1 MVNAVVKYLRGDKV
15 IWLTVLFLS
24 VISVMAVYSSSG
36 MLAFKTRGG
45 NTEYFLFKHFVIL
58 MLGLGLMYV
67 THKVKY
73 TYFSRISQLA
83 MILAIPMLIYTLAMG
98 VNLNSA
104 NRWISIPII
113 DITFQTSDFAKIALI
128 TYLARLLSKKQD
140 EIKDFKSAFLPMI
153 LPIIIICGLILPA
166 NFSTSAILFITCL
179 ILMFIGRVNVKHLL
193 SLVGCAI
200 LAFALLIGLSYA
212 FPKAVHKVFPRVETW
227 KTRIETFVSSD
238 KKAEEEDTAAISD
251 ASFQSDQ
258 AKIAIASGGLLGK
271 GPGNSDQRNF
281 LPHPYSDFIYA
292 IVIEEYGLIG
302 GIVVLLAYLIL
313 LFRGV
318 KIVVKSPT
326 TFGALL
332 ALGCCFGLIFQGLI
346 NMAVAVNLFPVT
358 GQPLPLVSMGGT
370 SLWFTS
376 IAVGIILSVS
386 RAIEEEKGIKTE
398 EEYAV
403 A

>member
-1 MVNAVVKYLRGDKV
+1 MTTTLLKYLKGDKV
-15 IWLTVLFLS
+15 IWFTVLFLS
-24 VISVMAVYSSSG
+24 VVSVMAVYSSSG
-36 MLAFKTRGG
+36 MLAFRTRSG
-45 NTEYFLFKHFVIL
+45 NTEYFLFKHFSIL
-58 MLGLGLMYV
+58 VLGLGLMYV
-67 THKVKY
+67 THRMKY
-73 TYFSRISQLA
+73 TWFSRLSQVAMLLA
-83 MILAIPMLIYTLAMG
+83 VPMLIYTLAMG

-113 DITFQTSDFAKIALI
+113 EMTFQTSDFAKLALI
-128 TYLARLLSKKQD
+128 MYLARLLAVKQD
-140 EIKDFKSAFLPMI
+140 EIKDLKSAFLPMI
-153 LPIIIICGLILPA
+153 VPIIVICGLILPA

-200 LAFALLIGLSYA
+200 LGFALLVGISYVV
-212 FPKAVHKVFPRVETW
+212 PVEKVFPRMETW
-227 KTRIETFVSSD
+227 KQRVETYFTT
-238 KKAEEEDTAAISD
+238 AESEEDAAAISD

-258 AKIAIASGGLLGK
+258 AKIAVATGGLFGK

-302 GIVVLLAYLIL
+302 GFAVLLAYLIL

-318 KIVVKSPT
+318 KIVVKSPN
-326 TFGALL
+326 TFAALL
-332 ALGCCFGLIFQGLI
+332 ALGCCFMLIFQAMI

-386 RAIEEEKGIKTE
+386 RAIEEGETKTE
-398 EEYAV
+398 EEYAI

>member
-1 MVNAVVKYLRGDKV
+1 MFKYLKGDKV
-15 IWLTVLFLS
+15 IWVTIFILS
-24 VISVMAVYSSSG
+24 IISVMAVYSSSG
-36 MLAFKTRGG
+36 MLAFKTKGG
-45 NTEYFLFKHFVIL
+45 NTEHFLFKHTFIL
-58 MLGLGLMYV
+58 ILGLGLMFG
-67 THKVKY
+67 THLIKY
-73 TYFSRISQLA
+73 TWFSRLSQLA
-83 MILAIPMLIYTLAMG
+83 MIMAIPMLTYTLAMG

-104 NRWISIPII
+104 NRWINIPGT
-113 DITFQTSDFAKIALI
+113 DLTFQTSDFAKLALI
-128 TYLARLLSKKQD
+128 MYLARLLSKKQD

-179 ILMFIGRVNVKHLL
+179 ILMFIGRINVKHLL

-200 LAFALLIGLSYA
+200 LGFALLVGISYVV
-212 FPKAVHKVFPRVETW
+212 PVEKIFPRMETW
-227 KTRIETFVSSD
+227 KQRIETFVTSE
-238 KKAEEEDTAAISD
+238 KKGEDTAAISD

-258 AKIAIASGGLLGK
+258 AKIAIATGGLFGK

-281 LPHPYSDFIYA
+281 IPHPYSDFIYA
-292 IVIEEYGLIG
+292 IVIEEYGLLG
-302 GIVVLLAYLIL
+302 GVFVLLAYLIL

-318 KIVVKSPT
+318 KIVVKSPN
-326 TFGALL
+326 TFAALL
-332 ALGCCFGLIFQGLI
+332 ALGCCFMLIFQALI

-358 GQPLPLVSMGGT
+358 GQPLPLISMGGT

-386 RAIEEEKGIKTE
+386 RAIEEGETKTE
-398 EEYAV
+398 EEYAI

>member
-1 MVNAVVKYLRGDKV
+1 MIKTMFKYLKGDKV
-15 IWLTVLFLS
+15 IWVTIFILS
-24 VISVMAVYSSSG
+24 IISVMAVYSSSG
-36 MLAFKTRGG
+36 MLAFKTKGG
-45 NTEYFLFKHFVIL
+45 NTEHFLFKHTFIL
-58 MLGLGLMYV
+58 ILGLGLMFG
-67 THKVKY
+67 THLIKY
-73 TYFSRISQLA
+73 TWFSRLSQLA
-83 MILAIPMLIYTLAMG
+83 MIMAIPMLTYTLAMG

-104 NRWISIPII
+104 NRWINIPGT
-113 DITFQTSDFAKIALI
+113 DLTFQTSDFAKLALI
-128 TYLARLLSKKQD
+128 MYLARLLSKKQD

-179 ILMFIGRVNVKHLL
+179 ILMFIGRINVKHLL

-200 LAFALLIGLSYA
+200 LGFALLVGISYVV
-212 FPKAVHKVFPRVETW
+212 PVEKIFPRMETW
-227 KTRIETFVSSD
+227 KQRIETFVTSE
-238 KKAEEEDTAAISD
+238 KKGEDTAAISD

-258 AKIAIASGGLLGK
+258 AKIAIATGGLFGK

-281 LPHPYSDFIYA
+281 IPHPYSDFIYA
-292 IVIEEYGLIG
+292 IVIEEYGLLG
-302 GIVVLLAYLIL
+302 GVFVLLAYLIL

-318 KIVVKSPT
+318 KIVVKSPN
-326 TFGALL
+326 TFAALL
-332 ALGCCFGLIFQGLI
+332 ALGCCFMLIFQALI

-358 GQPLPLVSMGGT
+358 GQPLPLISMGGT

-386 RAIEEEKGIKTE
+386 RAIEEGETKTE
-398 EEYAV
+398 EEYAI

>member
-1 MVNAVVKYLRGDKV
+1 MTTTILKYLKGDKV
-15 IWLTVLFLS
+15 IWFTVLFLS
-24 VISVMAVYSSSG
+24 IVSVLAVYSSSG
-36 MLAFKTRGG
+36 MLAFRTRGG
-45 NTEYFLFKHFVIL
+45 NTEYFLFKHFSIL
-58 MLGLGLMYV
+58 VLGLGLMYA
-67 THKVKY
+67 THRMKY
-73 TYFSRISQLA
+73 IWFSRISQVAMFLA
-83 MILAIPMLIYTLAMG
+83 VPMLIYTLAMG

-113 DITFQTSDFAKIALI
+113 EMTFQTSDFAKLALI
-128 TYLARLLSKKQD
+128 MYLARLLAVKQD
-140 EIKDFKSAFLPMI
+140 EIKDLKSAFLPMI
-153 LPIIIICGLILPA
+153 VPIIVICGLILPA
-166 NFSTSAILFITCL
+166 NFSTSALLFITCL

-200 LAFALLIGLSYA
+200 LGFALLVGISYVI
-212 FPKAVHKVFPRVETW
+212 PVEKVFPRMETW
-227 KTRIETFVSSD
+227 KQRVETYF
-238 KKAEEEDTAAISD
+238 KTAETEEDAAAISD

-258 AKIAIASGGLLGK
+258 AKIAVATGGLLGK

-292 IVIEEYGLIG
+292 IVIEEYGLVG
-302 GIVVLLAYLIL
+302 GVAVLLAYLIL

-318 KIVVKSPT
+318 KIVVKSPN
-326 TFGALL
+326 TFAALL
-332 ALGCCFGLIFQGLI
+332 ALGCCFMLIFQAMI

-386 RAIEEEKGIKTE
+386 RAIEEGETKND
-398 EEYAV
+398 EEYAI

>member
-1 MVNAVVKYLRGDKV
+1 MVNTVLKYLKGDKV
-15 IWLTVLFLS
+15 IWFTVLFLS
-24 VISVMAVYSSSG
+24 VVSVMAVYSSSG
-36 MLAFKTRGG
+36 MLAFRTRGG
-45 NTEYFLFKHFVIL
+45 NTEYFLFKHFSIL
-58 MLGLGLMYV
+58 VLGLGLMYV
-67 THKVKY
+67 THRMKY
-73 TYFSRISQLA
+73 IWFSRISQVA
-83 MILAIPMLIYTLAMG
+83 MLLAIPMLIYTLAMG

-113 DITFQTSDFAKIALI
+113 EMTFQTSDFAKLALI
-128 TYLARLLSKKQD
+128 MYLARLLAVKQD
-140 EIKDFKSAFLPMI
+140 EIKDLKSAFLPMI
-153 LPIIIICGLILPA
+153 VPIIVICGLILPA

-200 LAFALLIGLSYA
+200 LGFALLVGISYVV
-212 FPKAVHKVFPRVETW
+212 PVEKVFPRMETW
-227 KTRIETFVSSD
+227 KQRVETYFTT
-238 KKAEEEDTAAISD
+238 AESEEDAAAISD

-258 AKIAIASGGLLGK
+258 AKIAVATGGLFGK

-302 GIVVLLAYLIL
+302 GVAVLLAYLIL

-318 KIVVKSPT
+318 KIVVKSPN
-326 TFGALL
+326 TFAALL
-332 ALGCCFGLIFQGLI
+332 ALGCCFMLIFQAMI

-386 RAIEEEKGIKTE
+386 RAIEEGETKTE
-398 EEYAV
+398 EEYAI

>member
-1 MVNAVVKYLRGDKV
+1 MIKTVVKYLGGDKV
-15 IWLTVLFLS
+15 IWFVVLFLS
-24 VISVMAVYSSSG
+24 IISVMAVYSSSG
-36 MLAFKTRGG
+36 MLAFRTRGG
-45 NTEYFLFKHFVIL
+45 NTEYFLFKHLFIL
-58 MLGLGLMYV
+58 LLGLGLMYA
-67 THKVKY
+67 THRVKY

-83 MILAIPMLIYTLAMG
+83 MILAVPMLIYTLAMG
-98 VNLNSA
+98 INLNSA

-113 DITFQTSDFAKIALI
+113 DITFQTSDFAKLALI

-153 LPIIIICGLILPA
+153 LPIIIICALILPA

-193 SLVGCAI
+193 SLVGCAVLGFVFLVGI
-200 LAFALLIGLSYA
+200 SYVI
-212 FPKAVHKVFPRVETW
+212 PVEKVFPRMETW
-227 KTRIETFVSSD
+227 KARVETYFTSA
-238 KKAEEEDTAAISD
+238 KKEENTTAISD
-251 ASFQSDQ
+251 ANYQSDQ
-258 AKIAIASGGLLGK
+258 AKIAIATGGLFGK

-292 IVIEEYGLIG
+292 IVIEEYGLLG
-302 GIVVLLAYLIL
+302 GALVLLAYLIL

-318 KIVVKSPT
+318 KIVVKSPN
-326 TFGALL
+326 TFAALL
-332 ALGCCFGLIFQGLI
+332 ALGCCFGLIFQALI

-386 RAIEEEKGIKTE
+386 RAIEEGGASKTDG
-398 EEYAV
+398 EYAI

>member
-1 MVNAVVKYLRGDKV
+1 MTTTLLKYLKGDKV
-15 IWLTVLFLS
+15 IWFTVLFLS
-24 VISVMAVYSSSG
+24 IVSVLAVYSSSG
-36 MLAFKTRGG
+36 MLAFRTRGG
-45 NTEYFLFKHFVIL
+45 NTEYFLFKHFSIL
-58 MLGLGLMYV
+58 VLGLGLMYV
-67 THKVKY
+67 THRMKY
-73 TYFSRISQLA
+73 IWFSRLSQVAMFLA
-83 MILAIPMLIYTLAMG
+83 VPMLIYTLAMG

-113 DITFQTSDFAKIALI
+113 EMTFQTSDFAKLALI
-128 TYLARLLSKKQD
+128 MYLARLLAVKQD
-140 EIKDFKSAFLPMI
+140 EIKDLKSAFLPMI
-153 LPIIIICGLILPA
+153 VPIIVICGLILPA
-166 NFSTSAILFITCL
+166 NFSTSALLFITCL

-200 LAFALLIGLSYA
+200 LGFALLVGISYVI
-212 FPKAVHKVFPRVETW
+212 PVEKVFPRMETW
-227 KTRIETFVSSD
+227 KQRVETYF
-238 KKAEEEDTAAISD
+238 KTAETEEDAAAISD

-258 AKIAIASGGLLGK
+258 AKIAVATGGLLGK

-292 IVIEEYGLIG
+292 IVIEEYGLVG
-302 GIVVLLAYLIL
+302 GVAVLLAYLIL

-318 KIVVKSPT
+318 KIVVKSPN
-326 TFGALL
+326 TFAALL
-332 ALGCCFGLIFQGLI
+332 ALGCCFMLIFQAMI

-386 RAIEEEKGIKTE
+386 RAIEEGETKTD
-398 EEYAV
+398 EEYAI

>member
-1 MVNAVVKYLRGDKV
+1 MTTTLLKYLKGDKV
-15 IWLTVLFLS
+15 IWFTVLFLS
-24 VISVMAVYSSSG
+24 IVSVLAVYSSSG
-36 MLAFKTRGG
+36 MLAFRTRGG
-45 NTEYFLFKHFVIL
+45 NTEYFLFKHFSIL
-58 MLGLGLMYV
+58 VLGLGLMYA
-67 THKVKY
+67 THRMKY
-73 TYFSRISQLA
+73 IWFSRISQVAMFLA
-83 MILAIPMLIYTLAMG
+83 VPMLIYTLAMG

-113 DITFQTSDFAKIALI
+113 EMTFQTSDFAKLALI
-128 TYLARLLSKKQD
+128 MYLARLLAVKQD
-140 EIKDFKSAFLPMI
+140 EIKDLKSAFLPMI
-153 LPIIIICGLILPA
+153 VPIIVICGLILPA
-166 NFSTSAILFITCL
+166 NFSTSALLFITCL

-200 LAFALLIGLSYA
+200 LGFALLVGISYVI
-212 FPKAVHKVFPRVETW
+212 PVEKVFPRMETW
-227 KTRIETFVSSD
+227 KQRVETYF
-238 KKAEEEDTAAISD
+238 KTAETEEDAAAISD

-258 AKIAIASGGLLGK
+258 AKIAVATGGLLGK

-292 IVIEEYGLIG
+292 IVIEEYGLVG
-302 GIVVLLAYLIL
+302 GVAVLLAYLIL

-318 KIVVKSPT
+318 KIVVKSPN
-326 TFGALL
+326 TFAALL
-332 ALGCCFGLIFQGLI
+332 ALGCCFMLIFQAMI

-386 RAIEEEKGIKTE
+386 RAIEEGETKTD
-398 EEYAV
+398 EEYAI

>member
-1 MVNAVVKYLRGDKV
+1 MVNNVVKYLKGDKV
-15 IWLTVLFLS
+15 IWFTVLFLS

-36 MLAFKTRGG
+36 MLAFRTRGG
-45 NTEYFLFKHFVIL
+45 NTEYFLFKHFSIL
-58 MLGLGLMYV
+58 MMGLLLMYG
-67 THKVKY
+67 THRIKY
-73 TYFSRISQLA
+73 TWFSRLSQLA
-83 MILAIPMLIYTLAMG
+83 MIMAIPMLIYTLAMG

-113 DITFQTSDFAKIALI
+113 DITFQTSDFAKLALI

-179 ILMFIGRVNVKHLL
+179 ILMFIGRVNIKHLL

-200 LAFALLIGLSYA
+200 LGFALLVGISYVV
-212 FPKAVHKVFPRVETW
+212 PVEKVFPRMETW
-227 KTRIETFVSSD
+227 KARVETFFTSEN
-238 KKAEEEDTAAISD
+238 KEEDTAAISD
-251 ASFQSDQ
+251 ANFQSDQ
-258 AKIAIASGGLLGK
+258 AKIAVATGGLFGK

-302 GIVVLLAYLIL
+302 GLSVLLAYLIL

-318 KIVVKSPT
+318 KIVVKSPN
-326 TFGALL
+326 TFAALL
-332 ALGCCFGLIFQGLI
+332 ALGCCFGLIFQALI

-358 GQPLPLVSMGGT
+358 GQPLPLISMGGT

-386 RAIEEEKGIKTE
+386 RAIEEGTDSKTE
-398 EEYAV
+398 EEYAI

>member
-1 MVNAVVKYLRGDKV
+1 MINTVVKYLKGDKV
-15 IWLTVLFLS
+15 IWFTVLFLS
-24 VISVMAVYSSSG
+24 VISVLAVYSSSG
-36 MLAFKTRGG
+36 MLAFRTRGG
-45 NTEYFLFKHFVIL
+45 NTEYFLFKHFFIL
-58 MLGLGLMYV
+58 LLGLGLMYG
-67 THKVKY
+67 THRIKY
-73 TYFSRISQLA
+73 TWFSRLSQVA
-83 MILAIPMLIYTLAMG
+83 MILAIPMLIYTLVMG

-104 NRWISIPII
+104 NRWINIPII
-113 DITFQTSDFAKIALI
+113 DITFQTSDFAKLALI
-128 TYLARLLSKKQD
+128 TYLARLLSIKQD

-166 NFSTSAILFITCL
+166 NFSTAAILFITCL
-179 ILMFIGRVNVKHLL
+179 ILMFIGRVNIKHLL

-200 LAFALLIGLSYA
+200 LGFALLVGISYVMPVEKI
-212 FPKAVHKVFPRVETW
+212 FPRMETWKARVET
-227 KTRIETFVSSD
+227 FVTSEN
-238 KKAEEEDTAAISD
+238 KEEEDTAAIGD
-251 ASFQSDQ
+251 ANFQSDQ
-258 AKIAIASGGLLGK
+258 AKIAVATGGLFGK

-302 GIVVLLAYLIL
+302 GVLVLLAYLIL

-318 KIVVKSPT
+318 KIVVKSPN
-326 TFGALL
+326 TFAALL
-332 ALGCCFGLIFQGLI
+332 ALGCCFGLIFQALI

-386 RAIEEEKGIKTE
+386 RAIEEGETKTE

>member
-1 MVNAVVKYLRGDKV
+1 MTTTLLKYLKGDKV
-15 IWLTVLFLS
+15 IWFTVLFLS
-24 VISVMAVYSSSG
+24 IVSVLAVYSSSG
-36 MLAFKTRGG
+36 MLAFRTRGG
-45 NTEYFLFKHFVIL
+45 NTEYFLFKHFSIL
-58 MLGLGLMYV
+58 VLGLGLMYV
-67 THKVKY
+67 THRMKY
-73 TYFSRISQLA
+73 IWFSRLSQVAMFLA
-83 MILAIPMLIYTLAMG
+83 VPMLIYTLAMG

-113 DITFQTSDFAKIALI
+113 EMTFQTSDFAKLALI
-128 TYLARLLSKKQD
+128 MYLARLLAVKQD
-140 EIKDFKSAFLPMI
+140 EIKDLKSAFLPMI
-153 LPIIIICGLILPA
+153 VPIIVICGLILPA
-166 NFSTSAILFITCL
+166 NFSTSALLFITCL

-200 LAFALLIGLSYA
+200 LGFGLLVGISYVI
-212 FPKAVHKVFPRVETW
+212 PVEKVFPRMETW
-227 KTRIETFVSSD
+227 KQRVETYF
-238 KKAEEEDTAAISD
+238 KTAETEEDAAAISD

-258 AKIAIASGGLLGK
+258 AKIAVATGGLLGK

-292 IVIEEYGLIG
+292 IVIEEYGLVG
-302 GIVVLLAYLIL
+302 GVAVLLAYLIL

-318 KIVVKSPT
+318 KIVVKSPN
-326 TFGALL
+326 TFAALL
-332 ALGCCFGLIFQGLI
+332 ALGCCFMLIFQAMI

-386 RAIEEEKGIKTE
+386 RAIEDGETKTD
-398 EEYAV
+398 EEYAI

>member
-1 MVNAVVKYLRGDKV
+1 MTNNILKYLKGDKV

-36 MLAFKTRGG
+36 MLAFRTRGG
-45 NTEYFLFKHFVIL
+45 NTEYFLFKHFFIL
-58 MLGLGLMYV
+58 VLGLVIMYG
-67 THKVKY
+67 THRIKY
-73 TYFSRISQLA
+73 TWFSRLSQVA

-113 DITFQTSDFAKIALI
+113 DITFQTSDFAKLALI
-128 TYLARLLSKKQD
+128 TYLARLLAVKQD
-140 EIKDFKSAFLPMI
+140 EIKDLKSAFLPMI
-153 LPIIIICGLILPA
+153 VPIIVICGLILPA
-166 NFSTSAILFITCL
+166 NFSTAAILFITCL

-200 LAFALLIGLSYA
+200 LGFALLVGISYVV
-212 FPKAVHKVFPRVETW
+212 PVEKVFPRMETW
-227 KTRIETFVSSD
+227 KQRVETYFIS
-238 KKAEEEDTAAISD
+238 AESEEDTTAISD

-258 AKIAIASGGLLGK
+258 AKIAIATGGLFGK

-302 GIVVLLAYLIL
+302 GVLVLLAYLIL

-318 KIVVKSPT
+318 KIVVKSPN
-326 TFGALL
+326 TFAALL
-332 ALGCCFGLIFQGLI
+332 ALGCCFMLIFQGLI

-358 GQPLPLVSMGGT
+358 GQPLPFVSMGGT

-376 IAVGIILSVS
+376 MAVGIILSVS
-386 RAIEEEKGIKTE
+386 RAIEEGETKTE
-398 EEYAV
+398 EEYAI

>member
-1 MVNAVVKYLRGDKV
+1 MKTFIKYLGGDKV
-15 IWLTVLFLS
+15 IWSTVVLLS
-24 VISVMAVYSSSG
+24 LVSVMAVYSSSG
-36 MLAFKTRGG
+36 MLAFRTRGG
-45 NTEYFLFKHFVIL
+45 NTEYFLFKHLFIL
-58 MLGLGLMYV
+58 VLGLGLMYV
-67 THKVKY
+67 THRMKY
-73 TYFSRISQLA
+73 IWFSRLSQVL
-83 MILAIPMLIYTLAMG
+83 MLLAIPMLIYTLAMG

-113 DITFQTSDFAKIALI
+113 DMTFQTSDFAKLALI
-128 TYLARLLSKKQD
+128 MYLARLLAVKQD

-166 NFSTSAILFITCL
+166 NFSTAAILFTTCL
-179 ILMFIGRVNVKHLL
+179 ILMFIGRVDVRHLL
-193 SLVGCAI
+193 SLIGCAI
-200 LAFALLIGLSYA
+200 LAFTLLMGLTYA
-212 FPKAVHKVFPRVETW
+212 FPETMNKVFPRAETW
-227 KTRIETFVSSD
+227 KVRVESFFTTGE
-238 KKAEEEDTAAISD
+238 KEEDAESVSD
-251 ASFQSDQ
+251 SNFQAEQ
-258 AKIAIASGGLLGK
+258 AKIAIATGGVFGK

-302 GIVVLLAYLIL
+302 GFLVLLAYLIL

-318 KIVVKSPT
+318 KIVMKSPN
-326 TFGALL
+326 TFAALL
-332 ALGCCFGLIFQGLI
+332 ALGCCFMLIFQGMI

-386 RAIEEEKGIKTE
+386 RAIEEGTETKE
-398 EEYAV
+398 EEYAI

>member
-1 MVNAVVKYLRGDKV
+1 MVNTVLKYLKGDKV
-15 IWLTVLFLS
+15 IWFTVLFLS
-24 VISVMAVYSSSG
+24 VVSVMAVYSSSG
-36 MLAFKTRGG
+36 MLAFRTRGG
-45 NTEYFLFKHFVIL
+45 NTEYFLFKHFSIL
-58 MLGLGLMYV
+58 VLGLGLMYV
-67 THKVKY
+67 THRMKY
-73 TYFSRISQLA
+73 TWFSRLSQVAMLLA
-83 MILAIPMLIYTLAMG
+83 VPMLIYTLAMG

-113 DITFQTSDFAKIALI
+113 EMTFQTSDFAKLALI
-128 TYLARLLSKKQD
+128 MYLARLLAVKQD
-140 EIKDFKSAFLPMI
+140 EIKDLKSAFLPMI
-153 LPIIIICGLILPA
+153 VPIIVICGLILPA

-200 LAFALLIGLSYA
+200 LGFALLVGISYVV
-212 FPKAVHKVFPRVETW
+212 PVEKVFPRMETW
-227 KTRIETFVSSD
+227 KQRVETYFTA
-238 KKAEEEDTAAISD
+238 AESEEDAAAISD

-258 AKIAIASGGLLGK
+258 AKIAVATGGLFGK

-302 GIVVLLAYLIL
+302 GVAVLLAYLIL

-318 KIVVKSPT
+318 KIVVKSPN
-326 TFGALL
+326 TFAALL
-332 ALGCCFGLIFQGLI
+332 ALGCCFMLIFQAMI

-386 RAIEEEKGIKTE
+386 RAIEEGETKTE
-398 EEYAV
+398 EEYAI

>member
-1 MVNAVVKYLRGDKV
+1 MVNTVLKYLKGDKV
-15 IWLTVLFLS
+15 IWFTVLFLS
-24 VISVMAVYSSSG
+24 VVSVMAVYSSSG
-36 MLAFKTRGG
+36 MLAFRTRGG
-45 NTEYFLFKHFVIL
+45 NTEYFLFKHFSIL
-58 MLGLGLMYV
+58 VLGLGLMYA
-67 THKVKY
+67 THRMKY
-73 TYFSRISQLA
+73 IWFSRLSQVAMFLA
-83 MILAIPMLIYTLAMG
+83 VPMLIYTLAMG

-113 DITFQTSDFAKIALI
+113 EMTFQTSDFAKLALI
-128 TYLARLLSKKQD
+128 MYLARLLAVKQD
-140 EIKDFKSAFLPMI
+140 EIKDLKSAFLPMI
-153 LPIIIICGLILPA
+153 VPIIVICGLILPA
-166 NFSTSAILFITCL
+166 NFSTSALLFITCL

-200 LAFALLIGLSYA
+200 LGFALLVGISYVI
-212 FPKAVHKVFPRVETW
+212 PVEKVFPRMETW
-227 KTRIETFVSSD
+227 KQRVETYF
-238 KKAEEEDTAAISD
+238 KTAETEEDATAISD

-258 AKIAIASGGLLGK
+258 AKIAVATGGLFGK

-302 GIVVLLAYLIL
+302 GVAVLLAYLIL

-318 KIVVKSPT
+318 KIVVKSPN
-326 TFGALL
+326 TFAALL
-332 ALGCCFGLIFQGLI
+332 ALGCCFMLIFQAMI

-386 RAIEEEKGIKTE
+386 RAIEEGETKTD
-398 EEYAV
+398 EEYAI

>member
-1 MVNAVVKYLRGDKV
+1 MVNTVLKYLKGDKV

-24 VISVMAVYSSSG
+24 VVSVMAVYSSSG
-36 MLAFKTRGG
+36 MLAFRTRGG
-45 NTEYFLFKHFVIL
+45 NTEYFLFKHFSIL
-58 MLGLGLMYV
+58 VLGLGLMYV
-67 THKVKY
+67 THRMKY
-73 TYFSRISQLA
+73 TWFSRLSQVAMLLA
-83 MILAIPMLIYTLAMG
+83 VPMLIYTLAMG

-113 DITFQTSDFAKIALI
+113 EMTFQTSDFAKLALI
-128 TYLARLLSKKQD
+128 MYLARLLAVKQD
-140 EIKDFKSAFLPMI
+140 EIKDLKSAFLPMI
-153 LPIIIICGLILPA
+153 VPIIVICGLILPA

-200 LAFALLIGLSYA
+200 LGFALLVGISYVV
-212 FPKAVHKVFPRVETW
+212 PVEKVFPRMETW
-227 KTRIETFVSSD
+227 KQRVETYFT
-238 KKAEEEDTAAISD
+238 KAESEEDAAAISD

-258 AKIAIASGGLLGK
+258 AKIAVATGGLFGK

-302 GIVVLLAYLIL
+302 GVAVLLAYLIL

-318 KIVVKSPT
+318 KIVVKSPN
-326 TFGALL
+326 TFAALL
-332 ALGCCFGLIFQGLI
+332 ALGCCFMLIFQAMI

-386 RAIEEEKGIKTE
+386 RAIEEGETKTE
-398 EEYAV
+398 EEYAI